1 MSDNHPT
8 TREQDARRASFAA
21 EPTRAAYPLV
31 LRRGLKGS
39 WTRAVLKMASQRMA
53 RRTMDLAVLLVL
65 GMAASE
71 ARAQPG
77 PPPMPGPPMGGP
89 PPMMGGPPPMMGG
102 PPMGGLPMGGPP
114 MGGLPMGRPPMG
126 GPPMGGMMGPPRL
139 GPGLAGG
146 PGSGPMPG
154 GLSRPSPGPRGMPGG
169 MGPGRPPGG
178 AAGIGGGPGRGPGPN
193 PTGAGRPPGLPGDRP
208 LLGSSPAGAAPGRAG
223 GGPANRGAAG
233 AGGRPEPG
241 RAINPHHASWYR
253 GGWANSQVGT
263 AINSINSRHASW
275 YNGSWANSRGGT
287 WDTGRA
293 SAAWDK
299 ARDYA
304 REERARDYAAGL
316 AWGLGG
322 RGSSGYGYGS
332 GYGDYGSGYGGY
344 GSGSGS
350 GYGSDSS
357 SGYGYGDSYVNP
369 YYDATSGDSDYS
381 HPVAT
386 RDTKPAAEQD
396 GDAAERGDQASD
408 PGADRTKT
416 ASDSSAAEER
426 GYQAFDR
433 ARDAFKAGD
442 YPAALDLTDEALKD
456 VPGDPLVHEFKALA
470 LFARGEDARAAA
482 ALHAV
487 LAVTTGMDWTTL
499 SGLYPDVGTYTGQL
513 RALEGRCRRDT
524 KAAASRFVLAYH
536 YLVAGHNDAAR
547 TQLKAVL
554 ALEPGDRVARR
565 LLASLT
571 PPPPAPA
578 ETTRTVPDGAGSS
591 GPPPSVDLVGRW
603 RGDYDGS
610 TFDLSLDDRGRFVWQ
625 ATRDGK
631 ATATV
636 SGAYALSGDTL
647 TLDADDRPP
656 LRASVT
662 ELAADSFRFQAVGGA
677 PSDPGLGLRRVT
689 EPSATEGEPRGVS
702 RESR

>member
-102 PPMGGLPMGGPP
+102 PPPMMGGPPMGGLPMGGPP

-139 GPGLAGG
+139 GPGLAGRPG
-146 PGSGPMPG
+146 PGPMPG
-154 GLSRPSPGPRGMPGG
+154 GLGRPSPGPRGMPGG

-241 RAINPHHASWYR
+241 RAFNPHHADWYR
-253 GGWANSQVGT
+253 GGWANS
-263 AINSINSRHASW
+263 
-275 YNGSWANSRGGT
+275 RGGT
-287 WDTGRA
+287 GDKGRD

-299 ARDYA
+299 ARDYV

-662 ELAADSFRFQAVGGA
+662 ELSAGSFRFKAVGDRPG
-677 PSDPGLGLRRVT
+677 DPGLGFRRVAR
-689 EPSATEGEPRGVS
+689 PAAMDRDQPGGPRDD
-702 RESR
+702 R